1 MQSFSTSWNYQKTV
15 GFLDVFGGRERC
27 IGNKWV
33 KWMISLWEYWSL
45 TPLFANTVLNPLK
58 TPENHRVFL
67 VFSGELKWKHW
78 PEMVNNLIK
87 ETTCSKFVQNYT
99 RKTSMIATPYPSD
112 WWPSNFTPE
121 IKTKFKDFS
130 GEILKKLNLSGPV
143 DFPSGS

>member
-1 MQSFSTSWNYQKTV
+1 
-15 GFLDVFGGRERC
+15 
-27 IGNKWV
+27 
-33 KWMISLWEYWSL
+33 
-45 TPLFANTVLNPLK
+45 
-58 TPENHRVFL
+58 
-67 VFSGELKWKHW
+67 
-78 PEMVNNLIK
+78 MVNNLIK

-99 RKTSMIATPYPSD
+99 RKTSMIATPYLSD